1 MNTHAP
7 KKANVWFWCEVINST
22 ECVELPR
29 SAQGGTRMFAKTFL
43 IVSNNSHIAVD
54 FRHPSKGLKLVDNVH
69 RCLGD
74 VLDERQRHGDVA

>member
-1 MNTHAP
+1 
-7 KKANVWFWCEVINST
+7 
-22 ECVELPR
+22 
-29 SAQGGTRMFAKTFL
+29 MFAKTFL